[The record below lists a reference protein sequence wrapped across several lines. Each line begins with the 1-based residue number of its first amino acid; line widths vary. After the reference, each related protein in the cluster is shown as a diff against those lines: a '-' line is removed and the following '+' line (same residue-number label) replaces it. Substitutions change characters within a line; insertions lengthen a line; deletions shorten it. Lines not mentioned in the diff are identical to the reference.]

1 MSNMT
6 VEEIRQA
13 LYDNH
18 RLPQGAARNAQAE
31 ALTAAAEACGD
42 SDVFRQALITQI
54 DAYEYSSERSRMV
67 VPFARLLQE
76 YDRDPGAFDASDA
89 HSLFWRFKWV
99 SGQIISTPDVPIAA
113 VTGYLEDMEK
123 RYRIAGYGERAV
135 RQSEY
140 FLADAIGDDERAE
153 RAMARWR
160 AADRDAMSDCHACE
174 TNSQGS
180 YWAGKGE
187 DAKAIEVWE
196 PVLDGGQTCMEE
208 PHRVLAR
215 SLRPLLRLG
224 RADDA
229 RAHHL
234 RGYRMARG
242 KEGLLRAIGQHI
254 EFCAL
259 TGNEAR
265 GVEILAEHGTHLRP
279 LADVK
284 TQMDFWGGILVLL
297 RRLSELGHGADPTV
311 PFDGAARTVD
321 ELHAI
326 LRAGALHIAERFD
339 VRNGTTR
346 VSERFLTR
354 IAQAP
359 LVDVLP
365 LGVRSAALP
374 RPAAATSASPSTPPA
389 AGAPAAEGFAELVER
404 ARDARELGHPG
415 SDALWAAVSV
425 RASGLPAS
433 QVEPLVTADL
443 ADHRALLAARAGA
456 EDAGR
461 LLASVR
467 DAYRELGQAGRA
479 ALAELR
485 MASVAA
491 QAGAEPGEVRTL
503 LATAARSAGA
513 LDPADPQRTRRIAL
527 AELAA
532 IRLEPYLR
540 SVEAAREHAD
550 TDVHGHDHDHDHGT
564 AVLAAELTDFVAA
577 YGKSDASATELSDVT
592 SDAEELLGRVS
603 LSQGDTDRALDLLA
617 GSAARSVG
625 AGRPWLAVDPL
636 VLRAGVLRSLD
647 RVEEAEAAAR
657 EALAHSAEVTDP
669 QEQAVVRLTLADV
682 LLRRPDRAAE
692 AAEHSLTAAHWFD
705 QAGLTADGGAQA
717 RLLLARAYAQEGRAA
732 DAAEVLQSTL
742 PDLLEHG
749 EGQAVAAREFLG
761 DLLRDLRES
770 RPAAEQYLL
779 AAELV
784 KEWEDPRPQAEF
796 AQSAA
801 DCLSDAG
808 LVEEAVAAYRRS
820 LELHRQAGGA
830 VIPEVR
836 ILRSLAWLG
845 LRERVDET
853 SVAAARLLMDEATGV
868 LEEALADDPQA
879 REPRSELAQTWHQSA
894 QVLDRLVDALKREH
908 DEEDATGADAGEKG
922 AGEAG
927 SGEAGTEAPDRVGT
941 DRIEALRREEVDLW
955 ERAAALYAELGI
967 DYLPGRFQC
976 LNNAAW
982 TEQELGR
989 PEAGAARMAALIE
1002 EVEGLPTEVVPE
1014 WLLPQAERTLVALLP
1029 DPAGA

>member
-13 LYDNH
+13 LYENH

-31 ALTAAAEACGD
+31 ALTAAAEAAGD
-42 SDVFRQALITQI
+42 SDVFRQALVTQI

-89 HSLFWRFKWV
+89 HALFWRFKWV
-99 SGQIISTPDVPIAA
+99 SGQIISTPDVPITAI
-113 VTGYLEDMEK
+113 TGYLEDMEK

-265 GVEILAEHGTHLRP
+265 GVEILAEHGAHLRP
-279 LADVK
+279 LADVQ
-284 TQMDFWGGILVLL
+284 TQMDLYGGVLVLL

-311 PFDGAARTVD
+311 PFGGAARTVD

-326 LRAGALHIAERFD
+326 LRAEALHIAERFD

-354 IAQAP
+354 IAQTP

-374 RPAAATSASPSTPPA
+374 QPAASASAPRPTPA
-389 AGAPAAEGFAELVER
+389 TAGADAAEDFGALVER

-425 RASGLPAS
+425 RVSGLPAS
-433 QVEPLVTADL
+433 QVEPLMAADL
-443 ADHRALLAARAGA
+443 ADHRALVAARAGS

-467 DAYRELGQAGRA
+467 DAYRELGQAARA

-491 QAGAEPGEVRTL
+491 QAGAEPGEVRAL
-503 LATAARSAGA
+503 LAMAARSATA
-513 LDPADPQRTRRIAL
+513 LDPAEPRRTRRIAL

-540 SVEAAREHAD
+540 SVEAAREHTAD
-550 TDVHGHDHDHDHGT
+550 DHGHGHGHDHDPGT
-564 AVLAAELTDFVAA
+564 AVLASALADFVATYGA
-577 YGKSDASATELSDVT
+577 YGAYGTTDDSGTGLSDVT
-592 SDAEELLGRVS
+592 SEAEELLGRVT
-603 LSQGDTDRALDLLA
+603 LSQGDTERALDLLA
-617 GSAARSVG
+617 ASAARSV
-625 AGRPWLAVDPL
+625 AAARPWLAVDPL

-647 RVEEAEAAAR
+647 RSEEAEEAAR
-657 EALAHSAEVTDP
+657 EALAHSSEVTDS
-669 QEQAVVRLTLADV
+669 QEQGVVRLTLADI
-682 LLRRPDRAAE
+682 LLRRPDGAAE

-705 QAGLTADGGAQA
+705 QAGLSADGGAQA
-717 RLLLARAYAQEGRAA
+717 RLLLARAYAQDGRNA

-761 DLLRDLRES
+761 DLLRELRET

-784 KEWEDPRPQAEF
+784 KEWEDPRPQAQF

-853 SVAAARLLMDEATGV
+853 TVAAARLLMDEAAGV
-868 LEEALADDPQA
+868 LEEALTTDPQA
-879 REPRSELAQTWHQSA
+879 PEPRSELAQTWHQIA
-894 QVLDRLVDALKREH
+894 QVLDRQVSAQEREQ
-908 DEEDATGADAGEKG
+908 DEEDGTGEG
-922 AGEAG
+922 AGEA
-927 SGEAGTEAPDRVGT
+927 ATEAPDRLSA
-941 DRIEALRREEVDLW
+941 DRIEELRREEIVLW
-955 ERAAALYAELGI
+955 ERAAALYAELGN

-989 PEAGAARMAALIE
+989 PEAGAARISTLVEEIKAL
-1002 EVEGLPTEVVPE
+1002 PAEVVPE
-1014 WLLPQAERTLVALLP
+1014 WLLPQAERTLANLLP
-1029 DPAGA
+1029 DPADA